1 MPGVPVY
8 SLLLVCVLPIQSAHE
23 TAGAAGT
30 RHSPRPPGG
39 ERFYANLGCI
49 APRDR
54 EAASDRYKC
63 ATLNR
68 HTTCVHPRGIQC
80 SEASVMKPKSCGV
93 LDTPLSRSMTIF
105 ARERCDAQFRLR
117 HSGAR
122 ASANPES
129 RDSGFDASHRPGMT
143 ASDISSPYNASSTAL
158 AISAVPLL
166 PPNSIGLMPS
176 A

>member
-1 MPGVPVY
+1 VIPVC
-8 SLLLVCVLPIQSAHE
+8 SLLLVCVLPLQVH
-23 TAGAAGT
+23 T
-30 RHSPRPPGG
+30 RPRVHWASGVPHALYGR
-39 ERFYANLGCI
+39 EINAQLGRT

-54 EAASDRYKC
+54 EVASNRYKC
-63 ATLNR
+63 ATLSR
-68 HTTCVHPRGIQC
+68 HTPRI
-80 SEASVMKPKSCGV
+80 
-93 LDTPLSRSMTIF
+93 SRNVTIF

-143 ASDISSPYNASSTAL
+143 ASGIFRRALTYNASSTAF

-166 PPNSIGLMPS
+166 PPNSIGLIPS